1 MRLRLRA
8 AGFLALAA
16 VAITCT
22 DVPTSPK
29 ETRGTTL
36 MPGHLRMSPSFS
48 PAAARI
54 YGGLAAFGIEVTEV
68 HVVLTAPDGSTRDT
82 TISFPPG
89 RDTLFIDI
97 PIPSGQ
103 TDQAFTALLELR
115 NDQHVVLFSGTQ
127 TVIARAAN
135 LPPLSAPAVVIQ
147 YTGPGTKTK
156 TVAVSPPDTTVPASA
171 SVPFRASAVDSSG
184 GTVTDLLVRWTTSD
198 ASIATATTTGN
209 ATAAVAGQGRR
220 GVATI
225 TAITPS
231 GIAGS
236 TRITFVPPPARLVVV
251 SGGAQT
257 GVAGSVL
264 AQPFVVEV
272 QAADNLPVPGA
283 TVTFRGVTAG
293 GSVTTSTAITNL
305 AGRASSLLTLGRTG
319 GTYQYEAASGALA
332 PVTVS
337 ETATPA
343 PPAAIALVSGDQQID
358 SVGRT
363 LSLPLVVKVTD
374 QFGGPVTG
382 APVNWTRLTG
392 SGAPGATSTTT
403 AADGL
408 TNTTYTLGNTAGN
421 ETLSASIASVSG
433 AAGTVTFGMRAISR
447 GAGALSIVS
456 GGGQSGAPGTTLP
469 APLVARAVDALNN
482 PVANVT
488 VVWSALGGA
497 ASFSNASALTDVAGQ
512 VTTNVTLGSAAGT
525 VPVTATAGT
534 LAAATTL
541 TVIAGPAAILSK
553 VAGDGQSA
561 SVATNVATAPSVRVT
576 DVAGNPIQGAPV
588 AFVVASGG
596 GSATGTSTSTN
607 ASGIATVGSWKV
619 GASSGANTLTATSGA
634 LLTTFTATAT
644 AVGPN
649 TLALVQPVPATITV
663 GVAFTAPVQVQLR
676 DATSNP
682 VLQAGVVITATGTVL
697 PANTSFVLTATT
709 AASGLATFNLLPYV
723 GSTGTLVFTLTSPGA
738 TTLTTSAI
746 TILPGAA
753 SQLIVATQPQS
764 SAISGAVLA
773 PQPAI
778 QLADVGGNAVA
789 TAAVSVLAT
798 ITQGGGTLGG
808 TSTISTNMAGRAT
821 YTNLA
826 ISGSIGS
833 RVLGFTAGSLTG
845 VSSSPIA
852 IGVGPGATIALLAG
866 AGQTATVAT
875 NVSAPPSVKVADA
888 LGNGVPNVSVT
899 FSPKNGSKVGT
910 STSPATFVTNG
921 AGIITIPNWT
931 LGTVAAANADTLDV
945 TSAGLS
951 GSPIQIVASAT
962 PGLATQW
969 VFQVQPPGSVASGAV
984 ITPAPSVRLT
994 DQFSNAVALANN
1006 VVSAS
1011 LASGPGTLGGTLTAT
1026 TDATGLATFANLI
1039 LSGPTGAYQ
1048 LSFGDGSRTPV
1059 TSGPVNV
1066 STGPAAN
1073 LVVVAGTGQSATAGT
1088 TVSVAPS
1095 VRVTDASSNPVV
1107 GVSVQFTAVTA
1118 GSLVSN
1124 GVTTAAG
1131 VTVVTNVSGIALLAQ
1146 WQLSP
1151 TAGQNSLTA
1160 SASVA
1165 NGSPF
1170 TFLATGVAG
1179 TANKLVITTQPSNS
1193 GAVGVALGQQP
1204 VVQLADAAGN
1214 PVAQSGVLITA
1225 TIASG
1230 TGTLTNA
1237 QVTTSASGTVNFIG
1251 LTITGVAGPYVLQ
1264 FDAPGVAPA
1273 TSGTITLTAGPSVA
1287 LSITTQPA
1295 ASAQSGVALAPQP
1308 AIQLRDAGGNPVAA
1322 QSVVVNVN
1330 IATGGGAITSST
1342 SSTNAA
1348 GLATFAGLTLTGTAG
1363 PRTLQFT
1370 SGGLLSVTSSTVNLT
1385 SGAPATVLYDAGNL
1399 QSTQAGTPV
1408 TIAPSVLVK
1417 DAGGFPVPNTPV
1429 VFAVASGGGSATG
1442 ASTTTNASGI
1452 ATVGSWTL
1460 GTVAGA
1466 NTLTATA
1473 GAASITFTATGTSG
1487 SPSRFTPVSVAPTSI
1502 TVGVPLSGPVKVQLT
1517 DAANNPVSQAGVSV
1531 TLTLLVQPGALTS
1544 SVVTIT
1550 DAAGVATWTL
1560 PTWTN
1565 SAGTGTLTA
1574 SAAAF
1579 TSLTTP
1585 TFPVLPGAPAMLQ
1598 HITSP
1603 PPSASAGVVLAPQPV
1618 LQIADVGGN
1627 AVSVSQSVTAAI
1639 ASGSGATLLGTTTTV
1654 TNAQGRTT
1662 FSDLAIGGTTG
1673 VRTLVFSSGALVSAP
1688 SNNITVGA
1696 GTTTTMS
1703 LSGGDGQQAAVGT
1716 AVATPPSVL
1725 IVDAFNNRVPG
1736 VAVTFTVGTPASQVS
1751 NGGPLGPSATVTTN
1765 ASGIAALSQ
1774 WVLGNTAQSY
1784 GLSAVASVNTGSPVA
1799 FTATAIAGPVT
1810 TITVTPNPASL
1821 APAATQQFTA
1831 IGKDANNNVV
1841 AITPVWAV
1849 INGGGSISAGG
1860 LFTAGTTANTYSNT
1874 VHASANA
1881 ISGFAS
1887 VTVTAGTATM
1897 LGLVTAP
1904 SVAAASGV
1912 PLGVQPTI
1920 QIRDANGNPVAVG
1933 GSTITAQ
1940 ITSGSGGL
1948 TNSQA
1953 TTNASGLATFSGLTI
1968 TGVTGPFTLQF
1979 GQSGYTSVSTS
1990 PITLTAG
1997 AASQL
2002 GMAVQ
2007 PSASVQGGSL
2017 FPTQPTIQVRDAS
2030 GNSVPLP
2037 GTTITVAKNSGP
2049 GTLGGTLTAQTNASG
2064 AVTFTDLVINGALG
2078 THDLRFSTTTGLA
2091 SVVSSAINVVAGTGT
2106 QLALTTPPAATTTSG
2121 SPLGQQPVVQLK
2133 DATGNNVST
2142 SGIVITATIASG
2154 SGILTNAT
2162 ATTSASGAATF
2173 SGLTL
2178 TGAAGSWTLQFSA
2191 GGGSG
2196 YTPVN
2201 SSPITVNAGLLSTIT
2216 VSPSAPT
2223 LTPGLTQQFTAVG
2236 KDASNNVVSIAPT
2249 WSVANGG
2256 GTITG
2261 TGLFTAGNTA
2271 GNFANTVRAQSGAI
2285 MGTASVLVTAGS
2297 GTQLTITTPPS
2308 SGATSGLALAVQP
2321 VVQLKDAFN
2330 NTVTT
2335 AGVVVTASIATGSG
2349 SLVNASATTITGGAA
2364 TFSGLAITGVAGNFT
2379 LAFDAPGYSTTT
2391 SGPIT
2396 LSAGAAAA
2404 VTVSAVPST
2413 QIRSGILISQA
2424 FDIQIRDAGGN
2435 PVAQPGVPVT
2445 AAITGGGTLNGTLT
2459 VSTNAS
2465 GLASFTNL
2473 TWTGLA
2479 GPNSF
2484 GFSSPGLSSAA
2495 HGPITLA
2502 AGNAST
2508 LVLTTAPSTS
2518 ATSGVALT
2526 TQPRVQL
2533 QDGGGNVIGQASVQI
2548 TASVTPTSATMTNT
2562 VATTTGSGT
2571 ATFGGLT
2578 ISGPPG
2584 SYVLQFTAS
2593 GMTPVS
2599 SASIT
2604 LAAGAPTQLV
2614 VVSAPIT
2621 AGILTTNPVIVEARD
2636 AGNIPVGGVSI
2647 TIAAAGGSSRNG
2659 TPSATSLTT
2668 ASNGQVTFN
2677 WKLSNRAKTD
2687 TLSLT
2692 ASGVTGPNY
2701 ALATATA
2708 GPASMLSFG
2717 TQPAGSTGG
2726 IAMPAFTVFVTD
2738 SGGVDTVSTT
2748 GQVAISIRNGTGAVG
2763 ATASGTLSVALV
2775 NGVATFTGVTIDR
2788 SDPAYQ
2794 FDATRS
2800 GLAGGVSSPFA
2811 ITTGA
2816 AAQLRYVQQPTNAIA
2831 TVAITPAVT
2840 VELTD
2845 AGGNRITSNSTNTVN
2860 LGITAASGT
2869 SSAVLTGGTAV
2880 TLASGLATFPALSID
2895 LAGTAFTLTAGSNIG
2910 SFTKVSSTF
2919 NITPNGPAS
2928 VTTLS
2933 GPKEVGNP
2941 MGQIPSGIIKFLV
2954 KNAAGT
2960 PVPAGTT
2967 VTLSSTF
2974 PAVCGPS
2981 SASMTTLSNGTVSPQ
2996 VIIQANS
3003 GSCEVIAQVAG
3014 VTQPAYAQVVV
3025 PTAGSTHV
3033 WFGGANPNTTSFDQ
3047 ASNWA
3052 VASTGYT
3059 VATAAPSSSA
3069 DMPYV
3074 PFWPLTGG
3082 RPVLQSSQTIGNL
3095 FVEPGV
3101 TVDLNSKT
3109 LTTGSVMALAADLD
3123 NGTVVVR
3130 GTNVNV
3136 AGQFANLTIG
3146 GGGTCGSIARESAY
3160 LGLVVVDHAMKV
3172 LCTAHMD
3179 TVGAFDFAALAGS
3192 KVFVRPGGVMA
3203 VSDTAAFE
3211 GDSMFVGDTAV
3222 VNVSG
3227 KASFGGEFGMDSRSD
3242 VFVGGT
3248 ARFHGSGT
3256 LVGGFIS
3263 VMGNATFG
3271 GAGSNGYSFTGGG
3284 LDLGGNFTQLAGI
3297 TPRTF
3302 RATGYHYTSFT
3313 STIQPQTISVSDT
3326 SNHLDQVYVHSAMGA
3341 TLQSDLNLDP
3351 STGYLAVDRV
3361 AFTVN
3366 SGRTFRLN
3374 ALSFSSGATLIDNGI
3389 MLLANDACYFDGSYA
3404 PGTTITGTGTI
3415 NGTPASTYVCQ
3426 YFNGG
3431 SDRISTQSAVRSKA
3445 RRDPAALMRA
3455 RVPSIRELVR
3465 SRP

>member
-1 MRLRLRA
+1 
-8 AGFLALAA
+8 
-16 VAITCT
+16 
-22 DVPTSPK
+22 
-29 ETRGTTL
+29 
-36 MPGHLRMSPSFS
+36 MSPSFS

-54 YGGLAAFGIEVTEV
+54 YSGLAAFGIEVTEV

-89 RDTLFIDI
+89 QDTLFIDI

-103 TDQAFTALLELR
+103 TDQVFTALLELR

-127 TVIARAAN
+127 TVVARSAN
-135 LPPLSAPAVVIQ
+135 LPPLSTPVVVIQ

-156 TVAVSPPDTTVPASA
+156 TVTVSPPDTTVPASA

-184 GTVTDLLVRWTTSD
+184 GIITDLLVRWTTSD

-209 ATAAVAGQGRR
+209 AAAAVVGQGRR

-225 TAITPS
+225 SAITPS
-231 GIAGS
+231 GITGS

-293 GSVTTSTAITNL
+293 GSVTTASAITGTT
-305 AGRASSLLTLGRTG
+305 GRASTTMTLGRTG

-332 PVTVS
+332 PVTVT

-343 PPAAIALVSGDQQID
+343 PPAAVALVSGDQQTD

-382 APVNWTRLTG
+382 ATVTWTRLTG
-392 SGAPGATSTTT
+392 TGAPGAASTTT
-403 AADGL
+403 AADGS
-408 TNTTYTLGNTAGN
+408 TNTTYTLGNTAGT
-421 ETLSASIASVSG
+421 ETVSASIAGVSG
-433 AAGTVTFGMRAISR
+433 AAGTATFSVRAISR

-456 GGGQSGAPGTTLP
+456 GGGQSGGPGTTLA

-497 ASFSNASALTDVAGQ
+497 VSFSNATALTDVAGQ
-512 VTTNVTLGSAAGT
+512 VTTNVTLGSTAGA

-541 TVIAGPAAILSK
+541 TVVAGPAAIISK

-576 DVAGNPIQGAPV
+576 DVAGNPIQGASV
-588 AFVVASGG
+588 AFTVASGG
-596 GSATGTSTSTN
+596 GSATGVATSTN

-619 GASSGANTLTATSGA
+619 GATSGANTLTATSGA
-634 LLTTFTATAT
+634 LSTTFTATAT

-663 GVAFTAPVQVQLR
+663 GVPFAAPVQVQLR
-676 DATSNP
+676 DASSNP
-682 VLQAGVVITATGTVL
+682 VTQAGVVITATGTVL

-709 AASGLATFNLLPYV
+709 AASGVATFNPPPYT
-723 GSTGTLVFTLTSPGA
+723 GSTGTLVFTLTSPGV

-753 SQLIVATQPQS
+753 TQLVVATQPQS
-764 SAISGAVLA
+764 SAISGAVLT

-778 QLADVGGNAVA
+778 QLADAGGNAVA
-789 TAAVSVLAT
+789 TAGVNVQAS

-808 TSTISTNMAGRAT
+808 TSTISTNAAGRAT
-821 YTNLA
+821 YTNLT

-852 IGVGPGATIALLAG
+852 IGVGPGTIIALLAG

-875 NVSAPPSVKVADA
+875 NVSTAPSVKVADA
-888 LGNGVPNVSVT
+888 SGNGVPNVSVT

-921 AGIITIPNWT
+921 AGIITISNWT
-931 LGTVAAANADTLDV
+931 LGTVAAANADTLDI

-951 GSPIQIVASAT
+951 GSPIQVVASAT
-962 PGLATQW
+962 PDLATQW

-984 ITPAPSVRLT
+984 VSPAPSVRVT
-994 DQFSNAVALANN
+994 DQFSNAVALANT

-1011 LASGPGTLGGTLTAT
+1011 LASGPGTIGGTLTAT

-1048 LSFGDGSRTPV
+1048 LSFGDGTRTPV

-1073 LVVVAGTGQSATAGT
+1073 LAAVSGTGQSATAGT
-1088 TVSVAPS
+1088 AVSVAPS
-1095 VRVTDASSNPVV
+1095 VRVTDASNNPVA

-1131 VTVVTNVSGIALLAQ
+1131 VTVVTNVSGIAQLTQ
-1146 WQLSP
+1146 WQLST

-1179 TANKLVITTQPSNS
+1179 TAGKLLITTQPSSS

-1204 VVQLADAAGN
+1204 VVQLADATGN
-1214 PVAQSGVLITA
+1214 PVALSGVQVTA

-1237 QVTTSASGTVNFIG
+1237 QVTTSPSGTVTFIG
-1251 LTITGVAGPYVLQ
+1251 LAITGAAGPYVLQ
-1264 FDAPGVAPA
+1264 FDAPGVTSA
-1273 TSGTITLTAGPSVA
+1273 TSGTITLATGPAVA

-1322 QSVVVNVN
+1322 QNVVVNVN
-1330 IATGGGAITSST
+1330 IATGGGTITSST

-1370 SGGLLSVTSSTVNLT
+1370 GGGLLSVTSSTVNLT
-1385 SGAPATVLYDAGNL
+1385 SGAPATIVYNAGNL
-1399 QSTQAGTPV
+1399 QSAQAGTAV
-1408 TIAPSVLVK
+1408 SIAPSVLVT

-1429 VFAVASGGGSATG
+1429 VFAVASGGGTATG
-1442 ASTTTNASGI
+1442 LSTNTNASGI
-1452 ATVGSWTL
+1452 AAVGSWTL

-1473 GAASITFTATGTSG
+1473 GAATITFSATGTSG
-1487 SPSRFTPVSVAPTSI
+1487 SPTRFIPVSVAPTSI
-1502 TVGVPLSGPVKVQLT
+1502 TVGVPLSGPVQVQLA
-1517 DAANNPVSQAGVSV
+1517 DAANNPVNQAGVSV

-1544 SVVTIT
+1544 SVVTST

-1560 PTWTN
+1560 PTWTGG
-1565 SAGTGTLTA
+1565 AGTGTLTA

-1585 TFPVLPGAPAMLQ
+1585 TFNVLPGAAATLQ
-1598 HITSP
+1598 YITSP
-1603 PPSASAGVVLAPQPV
+1603 PTSAAAGVVLAPQPV

-1662 FSDLAIGGTTG
+1662 FSDLAIGGTAG

-1703 LSGGDGQQAAVGT
+1703 LNGGNGQQAAVGS
-1716 AVATPPSVL
+1716 AVATPPSVRV
-1725 IVDAFNNRVPG
+1725 VDAFNNPVSG
-1736 VAVTFTVGTPASQVS
+1736 LTVTFTVGTPASQVS
-1751 NGGPLGPSATVTTN
+1751 NGGPLGSSATVTTN
-1765 ASGIAALSQ
+1765 ASGIAALTQ
-1774 WVLGNTAQSY
+1774 WVLGTAAQSY

-1831 IGKDANNNVV
+1831 VGTDANNNVV
-1841 AITPVWAV
+1841 AITPAWAV

-1860 LFTAGTTANTYSNT
+1860 LFTAGATANSYSNT
-1874 VHASANA
+1874 VQASANA

-1887 VTVTAGTATM
+1887 VTVTAGAATR
-1897 LGLVTAP
+1897 LALVTAP
-1904 SVAAASGV
+1904 SAAASSGV
-1912 PLGVQPTI
+1912 PFGIQPAI
-1920 QIRDANGNPVAVG
+1920 QIQDANGNPVAVG
-1933 GSTITAQ
+1933 GSIITAQ
-1940 ITSGSGGL
+1940 ITTGTGGL

-1968 TGVTGPFTLQF
+1968 TGVAGSFTLQF

-1990 PITLTAG
+1990 PIAVTAG

-2007 PSASVQGGSL
+2007 PSASVQGGTL
-2017 FPTQPTIQVRDAS
+2017 FPTQPTIQVQDAS

-2037 GTTITVAKNSGP
+2037 GTTVTVVKNSGP

-2064 AVTFTDLVINGALG
+2064 VATFTDLVINGALG

-2091 SVVSSAINVVAGTGT
+2091 SVVSSAINVVAGAGT
-2106 QLALTTPPAATTTSG
+2106 QLALVTPPAASTTSG
-2121 SPLGQQPVVQLK
+2121 SPLGQQPVVQLR

-2142 SGIVITATIASG
+2142 SGIVITAMIASG
-2154 SGILTNAT
+2154 SGSLTNAT
-2162 ATTSASGAATF
+2162 ATTSTTGAASF
-2173 SGLTL
+2173 SGLAL
-2178 TGAAGSWTLQFSA
+2178 TGIAGSWTLQFST
-2191 GGGSG
+2191 GG
-2196 YTPVN
+2196 YAPVN
-2201 SSPITVNAGLLSTIT
+2201 SSSITVSAGPLSAIT

-2249 WSVANGG
+2249 WSVTNGG
-2256 GTITG
+2256 GTISAG
-2261 TGLFTAGNTA
+2261 GLFTAGNTA
-2271 GNFANTVRAQSGAI
+2271 GNFTNTVRAQSGAI
-2285 MGTASVLVTAGS
+2285 SGTASVLVTAGT

-2308 SGATSGLALAVQP
+2308 SATSSGVALATQP

-2335 AGVVVTASIATGSG
+2335 SGVVVTASIATGSG
-2349 SLVNASATTITGGAA
+2349 SLVSASATTVAGGAA
-2364 TFSGLAITGVAGNFT
+2364 TFSGLAITGLAGSFT

-2396 LSAGAAAA
+2396 LSAGAPAA
-2404 VTVSAVPST
+2404 VTVSSVPSS
-2413 QIRSGILISQA
+2413 QIRSGILISQP

-2435 PVAQPGVPVT
+2435 PVAQAGVPVA
-2445 AAITGGGTLNGTLT
+2445 AAITGGGTLSGTLT
-2459 VSTNAS
+2459 VNTNAS

-2479 GPNSF
+2479 GANSF

-2508 LVLTTAPSTS
+2508 LVLTTAPPTS

-2533 QDGGGNVIGQASVQI
+2533 QDGGGNVIAQASVQV
-2548 TASVTPTSATMTNT
+2548 TASVTPASGTVTNT

-2621 AGILTTNPVIVEARD
+2621 AGILTTNPVSVEARD
-2636 AGNIPVGGVSI
+2636 AGNIPVAGVSI
-2647 TIAAAGGSSRNG
+2647 SIAAAGGASRNG
-2659 TPSATSLTT
+2659 TPSATTLTT
-2668 ASNGQVTFN
+2668 AGNGQVSFN

-2708 GPASMLSFG
+2708 GPASMLAFG

-2726 IAMPAFTVFVTD
+2726 IAMPAFTVIVTD
-2738 SGGVDTVSTT
+2738 SGGVDTVSTS
-2748 GQVAISIRNGTGAVG
+2748 GQVAISIKNGTGAAG
-2763 ATASGTLSVALV
+2763 ATASGTRSVAPV
-2775 NGVATFTGVTIDR
+2775 NGVATFAGIAIDLA
-2788 SDPAYQ
+2788 DPTYQ
-2794 FDATRS
+2794 LDATLS
-2800 GLAGGVSSPFA
+2800 GLLGGVSSPFA

-2831 TVAITPAVT
+2831 SVAIAPAVT

-2845 AGGNRITSNSTNTVN
+2845 AGGNRITSNSTNIVG

-2869 SSAVLTGGTAV
+2869 SGAVLTGGTAV
-2880 TLASGLATFPALSID
+2880 TLASGVATFPALAID
-2895 LAGTAFTLTAGSNIG
+2895 LAGSSYTLIAASNLG
-2910 SFTKVSSTF
+2910 SFTKISSTF
-2919 NITPNGPAS
+2919 DITPNGPAS

-2933 GPKEVGNP
+2933 GPKQVGVP
-2941 MGQIPSGIIKFLV
+2941 MGQIPSGIITFLV
-2954 KNAAGT
+2954 KNAAGA

-2967 VTLSSTF
+2967 VNLSSTF

-2981 SASMTTLSNGTVSPQ
+2981 SASMTTISNGTVSPQ
-2996 VIIQANS
+2996 VIIQAGS

-3033 WFGGANPNTTSFDQ
+3033 WFGGATPNTTSFDQ

-3052 VASTGYT
+3052 LASLGYS

-3069 DMPYV
+3069 DIPYV

-3095 FVEPGV
+3095 FVAPGV

-3109 LTTGSVMALAADLD
+3109 LTTGSVMALAADLH

-3130 GTNVNV
+3130 GTNVSV

-3146 GGGTCGSIARESAY
+3146 GGGTCGSAARESAY
-3160 LGLVVVDHAMKV
+3160 VGFVIVDHAMKV
-3172 LCTAHMD
+3172 LCTAFMD
-3179 TVGAFDFAALAGS
+3179 TVAAVDFSALPGS
-3192 KVFVRPGGVMA
+3192 KLFVRPGGVIS

-3211 GDSMFVGDTAV
+3211 GDSLYIGDTAS

-3227 KASFGGEFGMDSRSD
+3227 RATFGGTLGMDSRSD
-3242 VFVGGT
+3242 LSVGGAAT
-3248 ARFHGSGT
+3248 FHGLGA
-3256 LVGGFIS
+3256 LYGGYIR
-3263 VMGNATFG
+3263 VDGNVTFG
-3271 GAGSNGYSFTGGG
+3271 GAGSAGYAFSGGS
-3284 LDLGGNFTQLAGI
+3284 LDLGGNFTQLPGLSAQ
-3297 TPRTF
+3297 TF
-3302 RATGYHYTSFT
+3302 RASNYHFT
-3313 STIQPQTISVSDT
+3313 NLSSTVQPQTITMSDP
-3326 SNHLDQVYVHSAMGA
+3326 SNELDNIAVQSTMGA
-3341 TLQSDLNLDP
+3341 TLLTNLNLAAM
-3351 STGYLAVDRV
+3351 TGSIQ
-3361 AFTVN
+3361 VN
-3366 SGRTFRLN
+3366 GANLTISSGKTLFVQR
-3374 ALSFSSGATLIDNGI
+3374 LSFYNNAFLTDHGTITLPGDE
-3389 MLLANDACYFDGSYA
+3389 CYFDGTYLQ
-3404 PGTTITGTGTI
+3404 GTTITGTGTI
-3415 NGTPASTYVCQ
+3415 NGTSASTYVCR

-3431 SDRISTQSAVRSKA
+3431 ADKLPANATRSMTK
-3445 RRDPAALMRA
+3445 RDPMPAIRA
-3455 RVPSIRELVR
+3455 RLPAVKVYVKPM
-3465 SRP
+3465 P